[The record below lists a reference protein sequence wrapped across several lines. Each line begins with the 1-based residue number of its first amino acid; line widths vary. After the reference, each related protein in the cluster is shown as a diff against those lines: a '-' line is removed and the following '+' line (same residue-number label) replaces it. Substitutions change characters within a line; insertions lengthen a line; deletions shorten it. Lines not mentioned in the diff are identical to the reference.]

1 MAQFGGS
8 QSSISTGTDEA
19 ARPVLSVEGLDV
31 AFRRGGEWNA
41 VVSDLSFEILPRQ
54 TLAMVGGSGSGK
66 SVTAMSVM
74 RLLPEKHTRYAG
86 AIRLDQRDVMTCSE
100 QELGLL
106 RGRDVAMIFQEPMT
120 SLNPLMPVGR
130 QIAEVLV
137 KHKGMRGPAA
147 LKEATH
153 LLERV
158 RIPSAATRVN
168 DYPHHFSGGM
178 RQRVMIAMAL
188 ACRPKLLIA
197 DEPTTALDV
206 TVQAEIIQLLRDL
219 QAEEGMAIFFITHDM
234 GVVAEIADTVC
245 VLQEGRR
252 VELADARTVF
262 ATPQHAYTIKLLS
275 AVPRLGSLA
284 HVDGP
289 VPFDTNGTNQPSS
302 DDAGRTPEGAP
313 LLKVDNLVKRYPVG
327 KGILGRPS
335 GYVHAIENVSFSL
348 RRGETLSLVGESG
361 SGKSTIGRAI
371 LRLIS
376 SDSGSV
382 RYQDEEVLAADKKAL
397 NALRRDMQ
405 IIFQDPFASLNPR
418 MRIKEAL
425 SEPLRLYSGLSGK
438 ALTDRVAEL
447 LTQVGLEVAMM
458 DRLPHEFSGG
468 QRQRIS
474 IARCLAVNPKFI
486 VADEAVA
493 ALDVSIKTQVIDLL
507 IDLQRK
513 LGLSYLFISHD
524 MAVVERISHRVA
536 VLYMGEIVEIGPRRA
551 IFSNP
556 QHPYT
561 KKLLEAVPVPDPTR
575 RRKAKLTDSYELTS
589 PIKMAGFVPPVRSYV
604 SVGPDHLV
612 QR

>member
-1 MAQFGGS
+1 MTPANQG
-8 QSSISTGTDEA
+8 
-19 ARPVLSVEGLDV
+19 PPLLSVERLITE
-31 AFRRGGEWNA
+31 FRSAEGTVRAVDEVSYQIWPGETLA
-41 VVSDLSFEILPRQ
+41 VVGE
-54 TLAMVGGSGSGK
+54 SGSGK
-66 SVTAMSVM
+66 SVTAMSV
-74 RLLPEKHTRYAG
+74 LGLIPEKYTRYTG
-86 AIRLDQRDVMTCSE
+86 AIRFNQRDVMQLSE
-100 QELGLL
+100 QELGAL

-130 QIAEVLV
+130 QIAEVLIRHSGLRGADA
-137 KHKGMRGPAA
+137 HKQAVQ
-147 LKEATH
+147 

-158 RIPSAATRVN
+158 RIPSAKTRVN

-219 QAEEGMAIFFITHDM
+219 QAEEEMAIFFITHDM

-245 VLQEGRR
+245 VLQEGRK
-252 VELADARTVF
+252 VELGDALSVF
-262 ATPQHAYTIKLLS
+262 AHPQHAYTRKLLS
-275 AVPRLGSLA
+275 AVPRLGSLG

-289 VPFDTNGTNQPSS
+289 VPFDESDTRRPPS
-302 DDAGRTPEGAP
+302 DDPGASEGAP
-313 LLKVDNLVKRYPVG
+313 LLEVNNLVKRYPVG

-335 GYVHAIENVSFSL
+335 GYVHAIENVSFTL
-348 RRGETLSLVGESG
+348 RQGETLSLVGESG

-382 RYQDEEVLAADKKAL
+382 RYGEKEVLSADKKAL
-397 NALRRDMQ
+397 NTLRRDMQ

-425 SEPLRLYSGLSGK
+425 AEPLRLYSGLSGK

-458 DRLPHEFSGG
+458 DRLPYEFSGG

-524 MAVVERISHRVA
+524 MAVVERVSHRVA

-561 KKLLEAVPVPDPTR
+561 RKLIEAVPVPDPTK
-575 RRKAKLTDSYELTS
+575 RRKAKLTDSYELNN
-589 PIKMAGFVPPVRSYV
+589 PIKAAGFVPPVRSYV

-612 QR
+612 QQQ

>member
-1 MAQFGGS
+1 MTPANQG
-8 QSSISTGTDEA
+8 
-19 ARPVLSVEGLDV
+19 PPLLSVERLITE
-31 AFRRGGEWNA
+31 FRSAEGTVRAVDEVSYQIWPGETLA
-41 VVSDLSFEILPRQ
+41 VVGE
-54 TLAMVGGSGSGK
+54 SGSGK

-74 RLLPEKHTRYAG
+74 RLLPEKYTRYTG
-86 AIRLDQRDVMTCSE
+86 AIRFNQRDVMQLSE
-100 QELGLL
+100 QELGAL

-130 QIAEVLV
+130 QIAEVLIRHSGLRGADA
-137 KHKGMRGPAA
+137 HKQAVQ
-147 LKEATH
+147 

-158 RIPSAATRVN
+158 RIPSAKTRVN

-219 QAEEGMAIFFITHDM
+219 QAEEEMAIFFITHDM

-245 VLQEGRR
+245 VLQEGRK
-252 VELADARTVF
+252 VELGDALSVF
-262 ATPQHAYTIKLLS
+262 AHPQHAYTRKLLS
-275 AVPRLGSLA
+275 AVPRLGSLG

-289 VPFDTNGTNQPSS
+289 VPFDESDTRRPPS
-302 DDAGRTPEGAP
+302 DDPGASEGAP
-313 LLKVDNLVKRYPVG
+313 LLEVNNLVKRYPVG

-335 GYVHAIENVSFSL
+335 GYVHAIENVSFTL
-348 RRGETLSLVGESG
+348 RQGETLSLVGESG

-382 RYQDEEVLAADKKAL
+382 RYGEKEVLSADKKAL
-397 NALRRDMQ
+397 NTLRRDMQ

-425 SEPLRLYSGLSGK
+425 AEPLRLYSGLSGK

-458 DRLPHEFSGG
+458 DRLPYEFSGG

-524 MAVVERISHRVA
+524 MAVVERVSHRVA

-561 KKLLEAVPVPDPTR
+561 RKLIEAVPVPDPTK
-575 RRKAKLTDSYELTS
+575 RRKAKLTDSYELNN
-589 PIKMAGFVPPVRSYV
+589 PIKAAGFVPPVRSYV

-612 QR
+612 QQQ

>member
-1 MAQFGGS
+1 MAQLNNG
-8 QSSISTGTDEA
+8 QTADSTSADTTA
-19 ARPVLSVEGLDV
+19 QPILSVENLGV
-31 AFRRGGEWNA
+31 AFRSAAQWNK
-41 VVSDLSFEILPRQ
+41 VVREVSFDIWPRQ

-74 RLLPEKHTRYAG
+74 RLLPEKYTRYTG
-86 AIRLDQRDVMTCSE
+86 AIRFNQRDVMQLSE
-100 QELGLL
+100 QELGAL

-130 QIAEVLV
+130 QIAEVLIRHSGLRGADA
-137 KHKGMRGPAA
+137 HKQAVQ
-147 LKEATH
+147 

-158 RIPSAATRVN
+158 RIPSAKTRVN

-219 QAEEGMAIFFITHDM
+219 QAEEEMAIFFITHDM

-245 VLQEGRR
+245 VLQEGRK
-252 VELADARTVF
+252 VELGDALSVF
-262 ATPQHAYTIKLLS
+262 AHPQHAYTRKLLS
-275 AVPRLGSLA
+275 AVPRLGSLG

-289 VPFDTNGTNQPSS
+289 VPFDESDTRRPPS
-302 DDAGRTPEGAP
+302 DDPGASEGAP
-313 LLKVDNLVKRYPVG
+313 LLEVNNLVKRYPVG

-335 GYVHAIENVSFSL
+335 GYVHAIENVSFTL
-348 RRGETLSLVGESG
+348 RQGETLSLVGESG

-382 RYQDEEVLAADKKAL
+382 RYGEKEVLSADKKAL
-397 NALRRDMQ
+397 NTLRRDMQ

-425 SEPLRLYSGLSGK
+425 AEPLRLYSGLSGK

-458 DRLPHEFSGG
+458 DRLPYEFSGG

-524 MAVVERISHRVA
+524 MAVVERVSHRVA

-561 KKLLEAVPVPDPTR
+561 RKLIEAVPVPDPTK
-575 RRKAKLTDSYELTS
+575 RRKAKLTDSYELNN
-589 PIKMAGFVPPVRSYV
+589 PIKAAGFVPPVRSYV

-612 QR
+612 QQQ